1 MCLFQNMAEVLHIP
15 MFPLS
20 ILPLPG
26 ELVPLHIFEPRYR
39 QLLEDAEIND
49 IQFGVYFSH
58 DINEQKI
65 GSLMKLESIIKRYP
79 GGETDIIVRC
89 EDIFSMDIL
98 LRTYKSKLYPGGNV
112 RLWNMM
118 VDTFPSPILYDLF
131 VQYLKKRNIGQNLT
145 IFNLFQIA
153 NELNLD
159 IVDRYQFLTIHEDK
173 RELFLISRIRFQIH
187 LLEQEEKSKD
197 IFHLN

>member
-1 MCLFQNMAEVLHIP
+1 MDELLYIP

-39 QLLEDAEIND
+39 QLLQDAEVHD

-58 DINEQKI
+58 DVNEKRI

-79 GGETDIIVRC
+79 GGETDIIVKC
-89 EDIFSMDIL
+89 EDIFNMDLL
-98 LRTYKSKLYPGGNV
+98 LRTYKSKTYPGGNV
-112 RLWNMM
+112 RLWKIM
-118 VDTFPSPILYDLF
+118 VDTFPGPALYELF
-131 VQYLKKRNIGQNLT
+131 LKYLKMRNIGQNLSV
-145 IFNLFQIA
+145 FNLFQIA

-159 IVDRYQFLTIHEDK
+159 TVDRYRFLTLREDN
-173 RELFLISRIRFQIH
+173 RETFLLNRIRFQIH
-187 LLEQEEKSKD
+187 LLEREEKSKD
-197 IFHLN
+197 IYHLN

>member
-1 MCLFQNMAEVLHIP
+1 MSEVLQIP

-39 QLLEDAEIND
+39 QLLQDAEIHD

-58 DINEQKI
+58 ELNEKKI

-79 GGETDIIVRC
+79 GGETDIIVKC
-89 EDIFSMDIL
+89 EDIFNMDTL
-98 LRTYKSKLYPGGNV
+98 LRTYKTKMYPGGNV
-112 RLWNMM
+112 RLWNIMI
-118 VDTFPSPILYDLF
+118 DIFPNPTLYELF
-131 VQYLKKRNIGQNLT
+131 FRYLKMRNIVQNVT
-145 IFNLFQIA
+145 TFNLFQVA

-159 IVDRYQFLTIHEDK
+159 TVDRYRFLTLDENK
-173 RELFLISRIRFQIH
+173 RETFLLSRLRFQIH
-187 LLEQEEKSKD
+187 LLEREEKSKD
-197 IFHLN
+197 TYHLN

>member
-1 MCLFQNMAEVLHIP
+1 MDELLYIP

-39 QLLEDAEIND
+39 QLLQDAEVHD

-58 DINEQKI
+58 DVNEKRI

-79 GGETDIIVRC
+79 GGETDIIVKC
-89 EDIFSMDIL
+89 EDIFNMDLL
-98 LRTYKSKLYPGGNV
+98 LRTYKSKMYPGGNV
-112 RLWNMM
+112 RLWKVM
-118 VDTFPSPILYDLF
+118 VDTFPGPALYELF
-131 VQYLKKRNIGQNLT
+131 LRYLKMRNIGQNLSV
-145 IFNLFQIA
+145 FNLYQIA

-159 IVDRYQFLTIHEDK
+159 TVDRYRFLTL
-173 RELFLISRIRFQIH
+173 RESNRETFLLNRIRFQIH
-187 LLEQEEKSKD
+187 LLEREEKSKD
-197 IFHLN
+197 IYHLN